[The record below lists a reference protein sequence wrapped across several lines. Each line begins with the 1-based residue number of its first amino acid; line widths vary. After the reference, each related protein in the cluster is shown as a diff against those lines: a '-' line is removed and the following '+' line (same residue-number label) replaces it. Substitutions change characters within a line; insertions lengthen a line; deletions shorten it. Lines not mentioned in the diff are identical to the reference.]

1 MLSVCGI
8 IGAVLTHGQAAP
20 LIRQSLKRLEYR
32 GYDSSGI
39 ATVAEGRLYIK
50 KDKGK
55 INDIHRRLNFDT
67 LPGLI
72 GIGHTRWA
80 THGPPSRSNAHPH
93 VDCHNRIA
101 VVHNGIIENYQELR
115 ESLVDRG
122 HRFLSETDT
131 EVIPH
136 LIEEAL
142 QTTKGLDQAVAKI
155 LSKIEGSY
163 AIAVLDTSGASLVCA
178 RKESPL
184 ILGLSDTGYYCASDV
199 PAFLP
204 MTRQILVLED
214 EEVACLT
221 AYGAVLY
228 RLLPTGILTPL
239 PVRSPTT
246 VKWTLDMA
254 EKGGYPHFML
264 KEIHEQPRA
273 LRDTLRIR
281 KEKLQKFAE
290 VVNNHQTIC
299 TIAAGTSFHATLA
312 SRYMFSQIAGRFMHG
327 VVASEGP
334 EIIDSSLGDD
344 TVVIAVT
351 QSGETID
358 TIHAVKDLKRQGCTV
373 LAITNTVD
381 SSITRLADDIIYTQ
395 AGPEIGVAATK
406 TFVTQLACLAS
417 LSIYLGEITGKQ
429 QPKEARQLFEELYQ
443 FPELLQS
450 IIRNQESL
458 VKETALHYVAKPSF
472 FFLGRG
478 ISRATAMEGAL
489 KIKELAYV
497 HAEGYPA
504 GESKHGPI
512 ALVESG
518 FPVVFVAPSDR
529 TRRFILGNVMEMK
542 SRLAQII
549 TICSSEDERLAELSD
564 RVISMPP
571 ALSNA
576 FSPIGYVV
584 PLQFLAYYAAIQRGY
599 SPDQPRNLAKAVTVM

>member
-1 MLSVCGI
+1 MCGI
-8 IGAVLTHGQAAP
+8 IGAVLVNGQVAP

-39 ATVAEGRLYIK
+39 ATVEAGRIHVK

-55 INDIHRRLNFDT
+55 IDDIHRRLNFDT

-80 THGPPSRSNAHPH
+80 THGPPSKSNAHPH
-93 VDCHNRIA
+93 IDCQSRIA

-115 ESLVDRG
+115 ESLVDQG
-122 HRFLSETDT
+122 HHFLSETDT

-142 QTTKGLDQAVAKI
+142 SSTKELDQAVARI
-155 LSKIEGSY
+155 LPKMEGSY
-163 AIAVLDTSGASLVCA
+163 AIAVLDTGGNSLVCA

-184 ILGLSDTGYYCASDV
+184 LIGLSEKGFYCASDV

-204 MTRQILVLED
+204 LTRQVIVLED
-214 EEVACLT
+214 GEVACLT
-221 AYGAVLY
+221 SRGLAIYK
-228 RLLPTGILTPL
+228 LLSKGTLLKL
-239 PVRSPTT
+239 PPKSPTT
-246 VKWTLDMA
+246 VQWTLDMA

-281 KEKLQKFAE
+281 KEDLQKFAE
-290 VVNNHQTIC
+290 ILNNHQTIC
-299 TIAAGTSFHATLA
+299 ALAAGTSYHATLA
-312 SRYMFSQIAGRFMHG
+312 SRYMFSQISGQFIHS
-327 VVASEGP
+327 VVASEAP
-334 EIIDSSLGDD
+334 EIIDTSLSDD
-344 TVVIAVT
+344 AIILAVS

-358 TIHAVKDLKRQGCTV
+358 TIHAIKGLKQQGCTV

-381 SSITRLADDIIYTQ
+381 SSITRLADGVIYTQ

-417 LSIYLGEITGKQ
+417 LSICLGEITGHLKH
-429 QPKEARQLFEELYQ
+429 KEVNQLFKELHQ
-443 FPELLQS
+443 LPELLQS

-458 VKETALHYVAKPSF
+458 VKETAQHYIAKPSF

-512 ALVESG
+512 ALIEEG
-518 FPVVFVAPSDR
+518 FPVVFIAPNDK

-549 TICSSEDERLAELSD
+549 TLCSSDDTRLAELSD
-564 RVISMPP
+564 RVIQMPSNFP
-571 ALSNA
+571 NA

-599 SPDQPRNLAKAVTVM
+599 SPDQPRNLAKAVTVL

>member
-1 MLSVCGI
+1 MCGI
-8 IGAVLTHGQAAP
+8 IGAVLVSGQVAP

-39 ATVAEGRLYIK
+39 ATVKEGRIHIK

-55 INDIHRRLNFDT
+55 IDDIHRRLNFDA

-80 THGPPSRSNAHPH
+80 THGPPSKSNAHPH
-93 VDCHNRIA
+93 IDCFNHIA

-115 ESLVDRG
+115 ESLVDQG

-136 LIEEAL
+136 LIEVAL
-142 QTTKGLDQAVAKI
+142 QKTKRLDKAVAKI
-155 LSKIEGSY
+155 LPKIEGSY
-163 AIAVLDTSGASLVCA
+163 AIAVIDTSGKTLVCA

-184 ILGLSDTGYYCASDV
+184 LLGLSESGYYCASDV

-204 MTRQILVLED
+204 MTRQTIVLED
-214 EEVACLT
+214 DEIACLT
-221 AYGAVLY
+221 ANGAALY
-228 RLLPTGILTPL
+228 RLTPKGVLAQLPLRT
-239 PVRSPTT
+239 PTT
-246 VKWTLDMA
+246 VQWALDMA

-281 KEKLQKFAE
+281 KDDLCKFAG
-290 VVNNHQTIC
+290 VLNNHQIIC
-299 TIAAGTSFHATLA
+299 AIAAGTSYHAALA
-312 SRYMFSQIAGRFMHG
+312 SKYMFSQIAGRFMHS

-334 EIIDSSLGDD
+334 EIIDNSLGGDA
-344 TVVIAVT
+344 VVIAVT

-358 TIHAVKDLKRQGCTV
+358 TIHAIKNLKRQGCTI

-381 SSITRLADDIIYTQ
+381 SSITRLADGVLYTQ

-417 LSIYLGEITGKQ
+417 LSIHLGELTGKL
-429 QPKEARQLFEELYQ
+429 QPKEASQLFDELYR
-443 FPELLQS
+443 FPNLLQS
-450 IIRNQESL
+450 IIRNQEGL
-458 VKETALHYVAKPSF
+458 VKETAQHYVAKPSF

-512 ALVESG
+512 ALVEEG
-518 FPVVFVAPSDR
+518 FPIVFVAPNDR

-549 TICSSEDERLAELSD
+549 TICSSGDNHLAELSD
-564 RVISMPP
+564 RVIMMPP
-571 ALSNA
+571 ALSNV

-584 PLQFLAYYAAIQRGY
+584 PLQFLAYYAAVQRGY
-599 SPDQPRNLAKAVTVM
+599 SPDQPRNLAKAVTVL